1 MLILI
6 AGVGQLAIRVLLSSV
21 SVILAVVLFD
31 FSVFAQPSGASP
43 QDESQEF
50 YENVTRALAHGQKEE
65 ALALALLRPD
75 SDPVGAA
82 VRARVMLLSGE
93 YEQAEDLL
101 SQIASTDPTSEAGLE
116 LGLLLT
122 YLGRSTDAAVYL
134 ETIVSRGGRSRR
146 GRDLYQAGLAA
157 KALGE
162 FRQANAFFRVAA
174 QVSPENAGIQTA
186 WGELFLEK
194 YNRAEAMR
202 SFQDAVAIDD
212 EWVPAHLGIARVL
225 ASENPPAARQ
235 AVERALVI
243 DPESTE
249 ARLIVAELE
258 LDARNRDSARSQ
270 IEEVLEVNPNNLE
283 ARALSAAIDYLEDR
297 RDDFIDDVTFAL
309 GINSSYGDVYRISAA
324 RAAGAYRFPEAV
336 SLVRQGLEIDP
347 DNTRAYAELGL
358 YLLRTGDEVAARSA
372 LERSFADDPFDV
384 MTFNLLSMMDTL
396 EDFETFE
403 RDDVILRLHPDE
415 APVLR
420 EAVLDLAQEAI
431 DTLSSRYRMTVQG
444 PILIEIFPTHDDFA
458 VRTLG
463 LPGMIG
469 ALGACFGSVVTMD
482 SPRARPP
489 GDFNWKSTLWHEIA
503 HVVTLQMSKQ
513 RLPRWLSEG
522 ISTYE
527 EKVASPAWGRDQ
539 AMEFAETMNQDKV
552 LSLRELN
559 SGFQRPDTI
568 SLAYFQASVLV
579 EHIVEKYGA
588 EVLQALIRAYGD
600 GLETEQALATV
611 ELDFDS
617 LQKSFSEAIE
627 DQFGSLR
634 LALKGREESAS
645 VPGDGNEDIALLR
658 ERVSQQPEN
667 FWAQFALGRALF
679 YSGEFDDSR
688 VAFQFAGALAPMATG
703 FDSPSGFLA
712 RIAQEKGDREAAKNH
727 LESLLEYD
735 ETSLDAVRLLAALA
749 EETADHQ
756 RMRYAYERHN
766 EIDPFDPIPHQ
777 ALGRIAMVD
786 GRFDEAIEELEV
798 ALALGPVDRVSTYS
812 DFSESLL
819 AIGDFDGAKRQAIA
833 ALEIAPTYE
842 RAQDLLLRAVET
854 K

>member
-1 MLILI
+1 MSISG
-6 AGVGQLAIRVLLSSV
+6 AWQLADRGLLV
-21 SVILAVVLFD
+21 SISAIFVVVLFE
-31 FSVFAQPSGASP
+31 FPALAQPTAVSP

-50 YENVTRALAHGQKEE
+50 YDNVTRTLARGQNEE
-65 ALALALLRPD
+65 AMALALSRPD
-75 SDPVGAA
+75 SDPVAAA
-82 VRARVMLLSGE
+82 VRARVMSLSGE
-93 YEQAEDLL
+93 YEQAEELL
-101 SQIASTDPTSEAGLE
+101 LQVANTDPTSEAGLE

-122 YLGRSTDAAVYL
+122 YLGRSADAAVYL
-134 ETIVSRGGRSRR
+134 ETIVSSGARSRQA
-146 GRDLYQAGLAA
+146 RDLYQAGLAA

-202 SFQDAVAIDD
+202 SFQDALSIDD

-243 DPESTE
+243 DPDSAE
-249 ARLIVAELE
+249 ARLVVAELD
-258 LDARNRDSARSQ
+258 LDARNRKSARDQ
-270 IEEVLEVNPNNLE
+270 IEEVLAINPNNLE
-283 ARALSAAIDYLEDR
+283 ARALLAAIDYLEDR
-297 RDDFIDDVTFAL
+297 TDDFVDDVAFAL
-309 GINSSYGDVYRISAA
+309 GINSSYGDVYRVSAA

-336 SLVRQGLEIDP
+336 NLVRQGLEIEP
-347 DNTRAYAELGL
+347 ENTRAYAELGL

-372 LERSFADDPFDV
+372 LERSFANDPFDV

-396 EDFETFE
+396 EEFETFE

-420 EAVLDLAQEAI
+420 EAVLGLAQEAI

-444 PILIEIFPTHDDFA
+444 PILIEIFPKHDDFA

-503 HVVTLQMSKQ
+503 HVITLQMSKQ

-539 AMEFAETMNQDKV
+539 AMEFAESMNQNNV

-568 SLAYFQASVLV
+568 SLAYFQASILV
-579 EHIVEKYGA
+579 EHIVEKHGA
-588 EVLQALIRAYGD
+588 EVLQGLVRAYGD

-617 LQKSFSEAIE
+617 LQTSFNEAIE

-634 LALKGREESAS
+634 LALKRREEPVS
-645 VPGDGNEDIALLR
+645 VPRDGNEDIAVLR
-658 ERVSQQPEN
+658 ERVSQQPGN

-679 YSGEFDDSR
+679 YSGEFDDAR

-712 RIAQEKGDREAAKNH
+712 RIAQAEGDREAAKNH

-749 EETADHQ
+749 EETADRE
-756 RMRYAYERHN
+756 RMRHAYERHN

-777 ALGRIAMVD
+777 ALGRLAMAD
-786 GRFDEAIEELEV
+786 GLFAEAIEELEV
-798 ALALGPVDRVSTYS
+798 ALALGPVDRVSAYS
-812 DFSESLL
+812 DFAESLL
-819 AIGDFDGAKRQAIA
+819 AIGDLDGAKRQAIA

-842 RAQDLLLRAVET
+842 RAQDLLLKAVET